1 MLDGGGEKPS
11 WEMISSKEEKGEM
24 RTKDPWSSLSRPS
37 SVIYIQRSAV
47 IPSTWKY
54 LASHHARFASIQTI
68 IVLSLLL
75 LRIFNTKPTPSFIEI
90 VRGNVTQKLG
100 LFLSFFPS
108 ICLPSLHFYPRRRWR
123 TMVAQS
129 IARGKFKFSFLYPTF
144 DSVGKRVT
152 QALEHT
158 LLPPPPSPDRKI
170 ISIVSR
176 LYQRMWNPPRAFRRP
191 VDEREGKKIGRL
203 ETEASLASIYF
214 GSRWNDFD
222 RETDWNFG
230 QLIILEGKLEGEG
243 GRGGGL
249 TTELWQE
256 SMKSINNVGEII
268 DGNKVCKLISDR
280 RYFLFLLEKKKG
292 KKKERT
298 YYVV

>member
-75 LRIFNTKPTPSFIEI
+75 LRIFNTRPTPSFIEI

-158 LLPPPPSPDRKI
+158 LLPPLPGSKDYFNRVAALSTNVKSASGVSARRRKGGEKNRSVGNRGQSGQYLLWI
-170 ISIVSR
+170 QVERFWPGNR
-176 LYQRMWNPPRAFRRP
+176 LKLWPTNNTWGKTWGRRRERRRLDHGVVARIDE
-191 VDEREGKKIGRL
+191 VDK
-203 ETEASLASIYF
+203 
-214 GSRWNDFD
+214 
-222 RETDWNFG
+222 
-230 QLIILEGKLEGEG
+230 
-243 GRGGGL
+243 
-249 TTELWQE
+249 
-256 SMKSINNVGEII
+256 
-268 DGNKVCKLISDR
+268 
-280 RYFLFLLEKKKG
+280 
-292 KKKERT
+292 
-298 YYVV
+298 